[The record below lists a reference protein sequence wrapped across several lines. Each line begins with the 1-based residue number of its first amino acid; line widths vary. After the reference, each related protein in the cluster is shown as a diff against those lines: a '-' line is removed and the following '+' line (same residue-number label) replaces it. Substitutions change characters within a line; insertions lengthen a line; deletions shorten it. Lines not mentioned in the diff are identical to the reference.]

1 MRNPFI
7 TEDPFSTLIR
17 RALEG
22 KVGTVGLILILG
34 FFSSL
39 VLLYISLHVYFLDIS
54 EKIESERVKLLRLT
68 NDNLYLKSRYHELI
82 SPKKI
87 IPLARRL
94 GMRPGSS
101 EEIMNVAIK
110 EKDVDRKKASGL
122 YDLELKYVQA
132 GLISGGNEK

>member
-7 TEDPFSTLIR
+7 TNDPFSVLVR

-39 VLLYISLHVYFLDIS
+39 VLLYISLHVYFLDV
-54 EKIESERVKLLRLT
+54 SERIENDRTRLLRLT
-68 NDNLYLKSRYHELI
+68 NDNLYLKSQYHELI

-101 EEIMNVAIK
+101 EEVTNVAVI
-110 EKDVDRKKASGL
+110 EKGFDHREKSRVF
-122 YDLELKYVQA
+122 DLELRYVQA
-132 GLISGGNEK
+132 GLISTGNEK